1 MDKRVEIDGRTYADN
16 EVLLLHIVW
25 TSPSARRRISR
36 AHKHA
41 RVLRTKDRA
50 CVYYFQATKVI
61 FVFSLVASVGKYAF
75 RKQNPYLFIDCSIEN
90 GIASVYW
97 RGGEW

>member
-1 MDKRVEIDGRTYADN
+1 MVELTQITKCSLR
-16 EVLLLHIVW
+16 IVW
-25 TSPSARRRISR
+25 TSPSARRCISH
-36 AHKHA
+36 AHF
-41 RVLRTKDRA
+41 KDKGWST
-50 CVYYFQATKVI
+50 CLHYFQAMKVI

-90 GIASVYW
+90 GIAVVYW